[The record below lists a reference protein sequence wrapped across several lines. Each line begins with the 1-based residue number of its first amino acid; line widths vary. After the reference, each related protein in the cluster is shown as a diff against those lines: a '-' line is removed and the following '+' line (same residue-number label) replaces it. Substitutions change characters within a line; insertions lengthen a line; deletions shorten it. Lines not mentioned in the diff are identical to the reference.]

1 MIRKIIE
8 NCNFWLPKPL
18 KIEICRGL
26 GTAFGESGGILDSL
40 GASWGRFGRAL
51 GASWHVRG
59 RLGGVLGLSWGIL
72 GRSWEGFEGSWE
84 PSGNLLGIFLDDFLQ
99 F

>member
-26 GTAFGESGGILDSL
+26 GTVFGESGGILDSL

-51 GASWHVRG
+51 GASCRVQG
-59 RLGGVLGLSWGIL
+59 RLGGVLVASWENL
-72 GRSWEGFEGSWE
+72 GRVLGGFGS
-84 PSGNLLGIFLDDFLQ
+84 LLVVFWK
-99 F
+99 